1 MADIHPF
8 AVVSLD
14 ARLGAYVRIWS
25 GAVVGAWCQIGDNCV
40 IGANAYIGT
49 GTVMGSECR
58 IQTGVFLPNRSRLG
72 NRVFIG
78 PNVTATDDKHPKVNN
93 PDYKAE
99 PPVFQDDCSVG
110 AGAVILPGVIIGKGA
125 MVGAGAVVTRDVEPY
140 STVVGCPAQAMKL
153 KEAI

>member
-1 MADIHPF
+1 MPDIHPS

-14 ARLGAYVRIWS
+14 ARLGSYVKIWS
-25 GAVVGAWCQIGDNCV
+25 GAVIGAWCQIGDNCV

-49 GTVMGSECR
+49 GTVLGSECR

-78 PNVTATDDKHPKVNN
+78 PNVTATDDKYPKVNN
-93 PDYKAE
+93 HNYKAE
-99 PPVFQDDCSVG
+99 PPIFEDDCSIG

-125 MVGAGAVVTRDVEPY
+125 IVGAGAVVTHNVEPY
-140 STVVGCPAQAMKL
+140 STVVGCPAQIMKL
-153 KEAI
+153 KEAV